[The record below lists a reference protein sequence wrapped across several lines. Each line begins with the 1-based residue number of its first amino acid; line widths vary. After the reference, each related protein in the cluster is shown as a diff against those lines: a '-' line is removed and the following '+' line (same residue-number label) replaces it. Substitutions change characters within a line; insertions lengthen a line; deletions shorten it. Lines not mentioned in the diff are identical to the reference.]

1 MLSSQERATSSQE
14 RVLIDAPRGGVRA
27 KRTGNDVQLE
37 PVPRLEWSLA
47 TEAHPPATEAAT
59 PASLRRS
66 WIHTAS
72 ERQVLELFRKLNGAK
87 RRLPAPWWLRALD
100 RGDLASRAEAFQIED
115 QVHAVLSA
123 RSGWVF
129 VPWVGTSEAGYWEYA
144 PSDRGSVKMP
154 TTVVLTDEHEGWLNV
169 VPAYGDEEPL
179 PVPTSTTKLL
189 SLLPQVEVW

>member
-14 RVLIDAPRGGVRA
+14 RALIDAPRGGVRA

>member
-1 MLSSQERATSSQE
+1 MLSSQERALSSQE
-14 RVLIDAPRGGVRA
+14 RALIDAPRGGVRT

-129 VPWVGTSEAGYWEYA
+129 VPWVGISEAGYWEYA

-154 TTVVLTDEHEGWLNV
+154 TAIVLTDEHEGWLNV
-169 VPAYGDEEPL
+169 VPAYRDEEPL
-179 PVPTSTTKLL
+179 PVPTSTTTLL

>member
-1 MLSSQERATSSQE
+1 MLSSQESALI
-14 RVLIDAPRGGVRA
+14 VLPRSGGVRA
-27 KRTGNDVQLE
+27 KHDGNDVQLE

-72 ERQVLELFRKLNGAK
+72 ERQVLELFRKLNGAA

-100 RGDLASRAEAFQIED
+100 RGDIASRAEAFKIED
-115 QVHAVLSA
+115 EVHAILSS
-123 RSGWVF
+123 RPGWVF

-144 PSDRGSVKMP
+144 PSDRGDVRMP
-154 TTVVLTDEHEGWLNV
+154 TTIVLTDDHDGWLNA
-169 VPAYGDEEPL
+169 VPAYGETESL
-179 PVPTSTTKLL
+179 PVPTSTGKLL
-189 SLLPQVEVW
+189 SLLPQVEAW